1 MSAMLADL
9 PRLLRSRRVR
19 WVLIAGSVLGL
30 IIGIDTLLL
39 HLRLDPLADVRAYYD
54 AGARLN
60 AGLPLYE
67 QTATT
72 NDPGFYRY
80 PPLLAIAF
88 RPLALLPYETA
99 ALIWEAFLIVLFI
112 GTLVRLGLRNE
123 WTWIVSGW
131 LAAPIAWSLA
141 VGQAQV
147 AVTFLVAIGTPWG
160 IALAGHLKILPIIVV
175 VYWVGRRDWRSVGR
189 FAAWLIGLTV
199 LTFVLEPAGTI
210 AFIGFTDLGQVGEV
224 RNMSLYEISPFLWA
238 AFVLALL
245 ALAFR
250 FARTPAGWPLAVA
263 ASVLAT
269 PRLLMYQLST
279 LQAGVRPPDDQSV
292 EAPIADRRVA
302 GAEDR
307 AADAGTE
314 SPAR

>member
-1 MSAMLADL
+1 MTAMAADL

-19 WVLIAGSVLGL
+19 WVFIAGSVLGL

-39 HLRLDPLADVRAYYD
+39 HIRLDPLADVRAYYD

-67 QTATT
+67 QSATT

-112 GTLVRLGLRNE
+112 GTLVRLGIRNE

-147 AVTFLVAIGTPWG
+147 AVTFLVALGAPWAV
-160 IALAGHLKILPIIVV
+160 ALAGHLKILPIIVA
-175 VYWVGRRDWRSVGR
+175 VYWVGRRDWRSVGW
-189 FAAWLIGLTV
+189 FVAWMVGLTA

-210 AFIGFTDLGQVGEV
+210 AFIGFSDLGQVGEV
-224 RNMSLYEISPFLWA
+224 RNLSLYEISPLLWA
-238 AFVLALL
+238 AFVVGLIALAL
-245 ALAFR
+245 R

-292 EAPIADRRVA
+292 EAPLADRRAAV
-302 GAEDR
+302 AEDR
-307 AADAGTE
+307 AADGGTE
-314 SPAR
+314 WPAR